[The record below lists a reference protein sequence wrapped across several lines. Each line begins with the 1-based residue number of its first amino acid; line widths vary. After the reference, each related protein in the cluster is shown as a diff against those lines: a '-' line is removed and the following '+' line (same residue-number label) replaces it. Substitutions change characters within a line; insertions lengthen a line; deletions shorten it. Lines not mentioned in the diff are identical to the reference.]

1 MAWGSKPKGTKE
13 TTRGGG
19 KMEKWLIIF
28 GVRKKDAKILA
39 CTLSIHHTT
48 RASNFSGIERETLT
62 RSDARPPISHPNDA
76 LVGPKG
82 TAHLENISNWLHSAI
97 HLNLRQKNTIL
108 QVVNIRLRNQRHKWI
123 QTAHGLFTP
132 KRTEMI
138 DISTLPS
145 GATRKEQGRLTT
157 MKPRTWPSLM
167 CQCEPLQWTSSL
179 AMTHPT
185 PEKKELCFGYVTT
198 SNYFYCFSV
207 SKSFVPFSLSPT
219 DVFGVSFTTVTLT
232 VW

>member
-1 MAWGSKPKGTKE
+1 MPFQRATEGAQWNIF
-13 TTRGGG
+13 RIVGGEDG
-19 KMEKWLIIF
+19 KSLWWHGEANLRAQRRRPGVVEKWKNDWSFF

-123 QTAHGLFTP
+123 HSDG
-132 KRTEMI
+132 
-138 DISTLPS
+138 S
-145 GATRKEQGRLTT
+145 
-157 MKPRTWPSLM
+157 WPL
-167 CQCEPLQWTSSL
+167 
-179 AMTHPT
+179 
-185 PEKKELCFGYVTT
+185 Y
-198 SNYFYCFSV
+198 
-207 SKSFVPFSLSPT
+207 SKT
-219 DVFGVSFTTVTLT
+219 DWNDWHFNVTLRSN
-232 VW
+232 